1 MLGLVFHSEN
11 IVIDASLLLCSLH
24 NNSVLSYNRDNRVSS
39 GALVCSNTFSIIMSS
54 PKIVDIATIL
64 HTISKH
70 RSEQCCLALISCLLV
85 TCKSEQRGLN
95 DDDSDSS
102 SVEVLRALT
111 THLSSPING
120 PNVRTHSA
128 PQKMHMNT
136 LKVERVIPASE
147 SEINDPAIQFFD
159 KMAREGESDV
169 GILED
174 EQLGISE
181 YSGIELLDQLINDE
195 ETNIA
200 DILLKCVKLCP
211 SVFGINLSLKSYM
224 FYLVFIHEL
233 CFFAFK
239 EQI

>member
-1 MLGLVFHSEN
+1 MLGLVFHSET

-54 PKIVDIATIL
+54 PKIIDVATVL

-111 THLSSPING
+111 THLSSPVNG
-120 PNVRTHSA
+120 PNAQTVARTQSA

-136 LKVERVIPASE
+136 LKVERVISATE

-159 KMAREGESDV
+159 KMAREAEEEVDV
-169 GILED
+169 GVAVGD
-174 EQLGISE
+174 DRYAPAE
-181 YSGIELLDQLINDE
+181 YSGIELLDQLIHDE

-211 SVFGINLSLKSYM
+211 SVFGNY
-224 FYLVFIHEL
+224 
-233 CFFAFK
+233 
-239 EQI
+239 